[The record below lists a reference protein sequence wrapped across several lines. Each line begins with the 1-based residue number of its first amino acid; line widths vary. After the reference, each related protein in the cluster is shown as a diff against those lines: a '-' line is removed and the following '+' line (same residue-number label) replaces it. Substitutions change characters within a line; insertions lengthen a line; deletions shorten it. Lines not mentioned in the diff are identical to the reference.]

1 MCSLRAAATV
11 SKEPLAKKSL
21 RSPYEKLREEKFIP
35 DDLDRV
41 LATLPKK
48 FIKYS
53 RNNVLYTLNDAFIV
67 NFGARSQNFFI
78 ITEQGLERLI
88 FYRFFFDRRRMYN
101 VPPYTGADT
110 ISPILIY
117 SHGFVGSAL
126 ARFERSTLP
135 EHNGTRTVL
144 LRLLKIITPVECT
157 IPHYDNYIRFPKEG
171 ELYLQRAQV
180 WSVNID
186 ILRYKQKCILRGLR
200 LLWDA

>member
-1 MCSLRAAATV
+1 
-11 SKEPLAKKSL
+11 
-21 RSPYEKLREEKFIP
+21 
-35 DDLDRV
+35 
-41 LATLPKK
+41 
-48 FIKYS
+48 
-53 RNNVLYTLNDAFIV
+53 
-67 NFGARSQNFFI
+67 
-78 ITEQGLERLI
+78 
-88 FYRFFFDRRRMYN
+88 MYN

-135 EHNGTRTVL
+135 EHNGTRAVL